1 MKNALLSLDVGT
13 NNIYAVLFQCDQK
26 PQVLLSIKKPSA
38 GMRKG
43 VIQNINEVVQNIDG
57 LLEEITRARGKNV
70 SQIIMSIGGTNVSMT
85 KSKGIAVISGKNNVV
100 DRETILRSQSSS
112 KALFLPPG
120 RSTLHAIPQKYI
132 IDGNEFDVEPLGMN
146 GMRLEVESAIV
157 DTDVMSINNISQIAE
172 STGVKILN
180 IFANPLSGTY
190 STLKRSE
197 KDLGVVA
204 IDLGASTTTMS
215 VFEEG
220 KLIFMKTINVGC
232 GKISDDIGVWLQIP
246 QEEAE
251 KIKLRVGDA
260 FPDKVDGKEILNLND
275 FIAEEDKKFKKKDL
289 AMVISARLEQIFD
302 LVNKELRQINKFG
315 NLPGGVVLYG
325 GGSLM
330 PHIVDL
336 AKENLRLSV
345 RIALPEVEG
354 HIEEDPGFAVAMGN
368 IKFMF
373 EDKNLSDS
381 CVDGSGGGIFG
392 KIFKMFDKLNL

>member
-70 SQIIMSIGGTNVSMT
+70 SQIIMSIGGANVSMT

-232 GKISDDIGVWLQIP
+232 GKISDDIGV
-246 QEEAE
+246 
-251 KIKLRVGDA
+251 
-260 FPDKVDGKEILNLND
+260 
-275 FIAEEDKKFKKKDL
+275 
-289 AMVISARLEQIFD
+289 
-302 LVNKELRQINKFG
+302 
-315 NLPGGVVLYG
+315 
-325 GGSLM
+325 
-330 PHIVDL
+330 
-336 AKENLRLSV
+336 
-345 RIALPEVEG
+345 
-354 HIEEDPGFAVAMGN
+354 
-368 IKFMF
+368 
-373 EDKNLSDS
+373 
-381 CVDGSGGGIFG
+381 
-392 KIFKMFDKLNL
+392 